1 MAGVGSRVGVSDGED
16 AVNFALVCLYESRVD
31 WPTALTCNP
40 SHQGFVRLGGG
51 KPFWHSC

>member
-1 MAGVGSRVGVSDGED
+1 MAGAGSRVGVSDGED